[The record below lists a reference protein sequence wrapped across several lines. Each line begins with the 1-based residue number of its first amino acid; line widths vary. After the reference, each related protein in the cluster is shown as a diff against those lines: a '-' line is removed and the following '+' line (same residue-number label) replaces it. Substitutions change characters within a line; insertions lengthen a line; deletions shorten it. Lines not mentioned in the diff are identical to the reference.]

1 MALWWLTKDGD
12 EYCRDLYRRHYSSH
26 RYADGRNEDRSN
38 PNRWLFVG
46 PGRKVV
52 LRTWEGDAMWVW
64 RKFINASGQRGINCA
79 VFRNESRHLASRLVA
94 EADAIADWLWPSE
107 RHYTYVNAKKIR
119 SKNPGF
125 CFLRMMRNNEKRFD
139 NSGESA
145 MSNEVKSAVERL
157 LRLKKGEGLLSV
169 YCPKS
174 SDERYTSHAHD
185 IACKLRVTD
194 HERVAEFYLSTIS
207 RSGS

>member
-1 MALWWLTKDGD
+1 M
-12 EYCRDLYRRHYSSH
+12 
-26 RYADGRNEDRSN
+26 
-38 PNRWLFVG
+38 
-46 PGRKVV
+46 
-52 LRTWEGDAMWVW
+52 
-64 RKFINASGQRGINCA
+64 Q
-79 VFRNESRHLASRLVA
+79 
-94 EADAIADWLWPSE
+94 
-107 RHYTYVNAKKIR
+107 
-119 SKNPGF
+119 
-125 CFLRMMRNNEKRFD
+125 RNNEKRFD

-145 MSNEVKSAVERL
+145 ISNEVKSAVERL